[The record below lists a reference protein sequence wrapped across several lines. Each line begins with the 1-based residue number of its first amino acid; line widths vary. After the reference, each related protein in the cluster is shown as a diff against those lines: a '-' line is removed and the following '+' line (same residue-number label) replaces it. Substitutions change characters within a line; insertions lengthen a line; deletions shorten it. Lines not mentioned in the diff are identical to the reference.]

1 MLYTSSWL
9 RFEFTTPVVM
19 GTDFIGS
26 CKSNN
31 HDGPSSLFE
40 WIQDPYIIL
49 AETCHTKR
57 RYLSKCTRDVSG
69 SQFFFCAAIIHNVKW
84 TKYFFIA
91 NYINLFMDKRLI
103 VYGVVTGDQPPIIHS
118 LSMKTTPIQIFA
130 VRKLYIFI
138 YRYLKTM
145 HYSIIVYSWG
155 NCSPIVLRE
164 HYTSPDNTIGKLF
177 SREKITT
184 YLVHNIPF

>member
-84 TKYFFIA
+84 TKYFFVA
-91 NYINLFMDKRLI
+91 NYINFFMDKRLI
-103 VYGVVTGDQPPIIHS
+103 VYGVVTGDRKSTSNHTFPQHENHTHSNIRSTKTIHIHIPVFENYA
-118 LSMKTTPIQIFA
+118 LFYYC
-130 VRKLYIFI
+130 L
-138 YRYLKTM
+138 L
-145 HYSIIVYSWG
+145 
-155 NCSPIVLRE
+155 LRE
-164 HYTSPDNTIGKLF
+164 LF
-177 SREKITT
+177 SYSVARAL
-184 YLVHNIPF
+184 YLTRQHYRKTVLEGEDNNIFST